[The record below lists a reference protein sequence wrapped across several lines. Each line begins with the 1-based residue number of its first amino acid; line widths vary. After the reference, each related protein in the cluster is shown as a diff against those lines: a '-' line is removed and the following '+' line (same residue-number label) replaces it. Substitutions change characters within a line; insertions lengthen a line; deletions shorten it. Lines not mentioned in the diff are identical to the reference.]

1 MADRKTHPDR
11 LYQGR
16 LSLIRLPSTTPIVP
30 VNKVFVQRDC
40 GIDRQDQEEQTMREA
55 KLWRTFTLRL
65 KESELE
71 QLRLISEEKGIPMA
85 LVLRMMI
92 NEQFD
97 KQIKVCRDETAST

>member
-40 GIDRQDQEEQTMREA
+40 GIDRQDQEEQTMRDA

>member
-1 MADRKTHPDR
+1 MADRKTHPGR

-40 GIDRQDQEEQTMREA
+40 GIDRQDQEEQTMRDA

-97 KQIKVCRDETAST
+97 KQIKVCRDETAGT